1 MSSSNAERLQTFISS
16 LKPNDEPLVEIIKSD
31 LFTVQEKL
39 EMMAGVNIGL
49 VADINALK
57 KRLNSLE
64 AQLASQSETKH

>member
-1 MSSSNAERLQTFISS
+1 MSNSNSARLQAFISS

-39 EMMAGVNIGL
+39 EMMSGANLGL
-49 VADINALK
+49 VGEINEMK